1 MNRKIGLHSAR
12 VNAAAVLAFA
22 VCMLADASFG
32 CCFASMFIALMCA
45 FAHDAPPER
54 QTAGYA
60 AVAFAAVYAAI
71 ILLVYFAQLTAV
83 RGCCDTTGWDSV
95 RWERLL

>member
-1 MNRKIGLHSAR
+1 MNRKIGLYSAW

-32 CCFASMFIALMCA
+32 RYFASMFIALIFVAMMCA

-54 QTAGYA
+54 RTAPE
-60 AVAFAAVYAAI
+60 
-71 ILLVYFAQLTAV
+71 Q
-83 RGCCDTTGWDSV
+83 
-95 RWERLL
+95 